1 MPLER
6 VTLVCFAASYACALA
21 LEIAHLFWPGPVLR
35 ILRTGFMA
43 AGLLAQTL
51 YLLGHWPPLESPF
64 GSLLFLAW
72 VLAVFGLSGL
82 VHHRRF
88 AWGVFVL
95 PLVCGLVGLAAL
107 LPNPATLPT
116 AELPRTSVALG
127 PWGKVHGIL
136 LLLAAV
142 GVCIAFLASV
152 AYLFHAYLL
161 RVKVVP
167 RQGRKLFSLE
177 RLETMNRSALNLAFP
192 LLTLGA
198 CLGIGLLVESSES
211 FGSWTDPKLVS
222 MGLLW
227 LVLALLLYLRYAA
240 HVAGRRLALMTIL
253 AFALLLV
260 TLASAHD
267 LVPGGGP

>member
-6 VTLVCFAASYACALA
+6 ITLLCFAASYAVALL
-21 LEIAHLFWPGPVLR
+21 LEIAHLLWPSPVIRVLR
-35 ILRTGFMA
+35 SGFAA

-51 YLLGHWPPLESPF
+51 YLLVHWPPLETPF

-72 VLAVFGLSGL
+72 VLAVFAFSGSL
-82 VHHRRF
+82 HYRQF

-95 PLVCGLVGLAAL
+95 PLVCGLVGMAAL
-107 LPNPATLPT
+107 LPNPSSDA
-116 AELPRTSVALG
+116 SVGISRPPVGLG
-127 PWGKVHGIL
+127 PWGQVHGVL

-152 AYLFHAYLL
+152 VYLFHAYLL
-161 RVKVVP
+161 GAKVLP

-177 RLETMNRSALNLAFP
+177 RLEAMNRSALNLAFP

-198 CLGIGLLVESSES
+198 CLGIGLLVEGYDSLA
-211 FGSWTDPKLVS
+211 SWADPKLVS
-222 MGLLW
+222 TVLLW
-227 LVLALLLYLRYAA
+227 LVLALLLYLRYGA
-240 HVAGRRLALMTIL
+240 HLGGRRLALLTVL

-260 TLASAHD
+260 TLASSHD
-267 LVPGGGP
+267 LAPGGGP